1 MSGMPEG
8 TEIPG
13 SSGMTYRPLLEL
25 GEGGMARIVLAL
37 AAGPGGFNK
46 LVVLKVI
53 RSAQDSTEI
62 RRLLLA
68 EARLSARLNH
78 PNVVQV
84 QEVVHTEEG
93 PYLVME
99 YLDGRP
105 LSAVRDCAAIAPN
118 IVMTA
123 ISEALLGLHH
133 AHELTDFDGT
143 PLHIVHRDVSPHNIF
158 LTFDGVAKVLDF
170 GIAKMRDE
178 SAGTETSSVK
188 GKIAYMPPEQLL
200 GESVDRRAD
209 IFAAG
214 GILWEAATGARM
226 WANVSQ
232 ANLMHRLATGDIP
245 KPSSVA
251 QVDPELERIIV
262 RATAADPTDRYRT
275 ALEMQQDLDAYL
287 DQRGMRASP
296 REIGAMLSS
305 AFKEDR
311 ELRSQAIKSALR
323 KNSVAPAAHG
333 QLDLP
338 PTAELL
344 IEPRPKRRWLPLAL
358 GCSLAAA
365 LATAHLLRPA
375 APTAP
380 GVDSTISL
388 EIHALPPEA
397 KVRID
402 RHEYPQADLR
412 ITVPRD
418 EHAHLVEIFAQG
430 FVSDSRSVRF
440 DRSLALDV
448 ALHRAEPIA
457 VPVPPAEPSP
467 PSGPSE
473 LAQTSRAS
481 AGGPKKVKRPPATA
495 TKRDPSPSSPTP
507 TPASEECSPPY
518 FFAHGIKTY
527 KPQCL

>member
-1 MSGMPEG
+1 MPGVAEG

-105 LSAVRDCAAIAPN
+105 LSAVRDCAAITPN

-123 ISEALLGLHH
+123 ISEALSGLHH

-170 GIAKMRDE
+170 GIAKMRNE
-178 SAGTETSSVK
+178 TTSTETGSVK

-200 GESVDRRAD
+200 GEGVDRRAD

-214 GILWEAATGARM
+214 SMLWEAATSARM
-226 WANVSQ
+226 WANASP

-251 QVDPELERIIV
+251 KVDPELERIIV
-262 RATAADPTDRYRT
+262 RATAADPADRYQT
-275 ALEMQQDLDAYL
+275 ALEMQQDLDAFL
-287 DQRGMRASP
+287 NERGMRVSS
-296 REIGAMLSS
+296 REIGAVLSD

-311 ELRSQAIKSALR
+311 ELRARDIKAALR
-323 KNSVAPAAHG
+323 HNSVAPAARE

-338 PTAELL
+338 TTSESL
-344 IEPRPKRRWLPLAL
+344 IETQPRRRWLPLAL
-358 GCSLAAA
+358 ACSLAAA
-365 LATAHLLRPA
+365 LAAALLLRPA

-380 GVDSTISL
+380 GVDSVISL
-388 EIHALPPEA
+388 NIHALPAEA
-397 KVRID
+397 KVRVD
-402 RHEYPQADLR
+402 QREYPQSDVR
-412 ITVPRD
+412 ISVPRD
-418 EHAHLVEIFAQG
+418 EQTHLVEIYAQG
-430 FVSDSRSVRF
+430 FVSDTRSVRF

-448 ALHRAEPIA
+448 ALRPAEPLA
-457 VPVPPAEPSP
+457 LPAAPTPFSQPAEPS
-467 PSGPSE
+467 
-473 LAQTSRAS
+473 QTSPTS
-481 AGGPKKVKRPPATA
+481 VGGPKRTKRAPVTA
-495 TKRDPSPSSPTP
+495 TKRDPGPSSPKP
-507 TPASEECSPPY
+507 TPASDDCSPPY

>member
-1 MSGMPEG
+1 MAEG
-8 TEIPG
+8 NAILG

-53 RSAQDSTEI
+53 RAAQDSTEI

-84 QEVVHTEEG
+84 QEVVHTDEG

-105 LSAVRDCAAIAPN
+105 LSAVRDCPAVTPN

-123 ISEALLGLHH
+123 ISEALIGLHH
-133 AHELTDFDGT
+133 AHELADFDGT
-143 PLHIVHRDVSPHNIF
+143 PLRIVHRDVSPHNVF
-158 LTFDGVAKVLDF
+158 VTFDGVAKVLDF

-178 SAGTETSSVK
+178 ATATGTGAIK

-214 GILWEAATGARM
+214 GMLWEAATGARM
-226 WANVSQ
+226 WANASP
-232 ANLMHRLATGDIP
+232 ANLMHRLVTGDIP

-251 QVDPELERIIV
+251 KVDPELERIIV
-262 RATAADPTDRYRT
+262 RATAADPGDRYQT
-275 ALEMQQDLDAYL
+275 ALQMQQDLDAFL
-287 DQRGMRASP
+287 NERNMRASA
-296 REIGAMLSS
+296 REIGAVLSET
-305 AFKEDR
+305 FKEDR
-311 ELRSQAIKSALR
+311 ESRARAIKAALR
-323 KNSVAPAAHG
+323 HNSVAPATRE

-338 PTAELL
+338 TMSESVVEQPPA
-344 IEPRPKRRWLPLAL
+344 RRWLFALLACCAAAATLAL
-358 GCSLAAA
+358 V
-365 LATAHLLRPA
+365 LLRRPA
-375 APTAP
+375 APVES
-380 GVDSTISL
+380 GVASMISL
-388 EIHALPPEA
+388 SVHALPAEA

-402 RHEYPQADLR
+402 QHEYPQSDVRLS
-412 ITVPRD
+412 VPRD
-418 EHAHLVEIFAQG
+418 EQTHLVEIFADG
-430 FVSDSRSVRF
+430 FVSDTRSVRF

-448 ALHRAEPIA
+448 ALR
-457 VPVPPAEPSP
+457 PAEPAAALSSPSPSQPTSPSQP
-467 PSGPSE
+467 PSLGAPRKTKWSG
-473 LAQTSRAS
+473 A
-481 AGGPKKVKRPPATA
+481 PA
-495 TKRDPSPSSPTP
+495 TKREVAAPSPKPTS
-507 TPASEECSPPY
+507 AADDCNPPY